1 MDFDGSI
8 QNTVSHS
15 MFMSNYYD
23 DETDSNRHDRER
35 SPLSIDRHPSGSS
48 Y

>member
-8 QNTVSHS
+8 QNTVSDS

-23 DETDSNRHDRER
+23 DETDSNRCDRER
-35 SPLSIDRHPSGSS
+35 SPLNNGRYPSGSS